1 MSFGLVP
8 ICEILRKKE
17 VSEEEKL
24 YDLYIIPFG
33 EFAEI
38 TSLELANKLR
48 EQGIRIII
56 EMNKKKI
63 KKCFEWANKKNIPF
77 VTVIGEDEI
86 NNQTISIKNME
97 SGETTQYQFNEIDKF
112 ASEFNDN

>member
-17 VSEEEKL
+17 VNIEENL
-24 YDLYIIPFG
+24 YDLYIVPLDQN
-33 EFAEI
+33 AEI
-38 TSLELANKLR
+38 TSLRLANILR
-48 EQGIRIII
+48 SNGVKVII

-63 KKCFEWANKKNIPF
+63 KKCFEWANKKNIPY

-86 NNQTISIKNME
+86 KE
-97 SGETTQYQFNEIDKF
+97 
-112 ASEFNDN
+112 